1 MSSKNNLPPPE
12 ERFYANTIK
21 MTNLIRDI
29 VVKANKAGYNDVTPF
44 VVDLASKYLKN
55 NYDKRSL
62 IEGFIQQSH
71 PPNASGDGL
80 DHTLWDKILKKDEE
94 FFREKAFDIFK
105 NLPSDAVDAF
115 KKLSTYQDPK
125 TKEDIISKEE
135 KEEII
140 SYFHAFVKISI
151 KYIHAMRQPYIVT
164 SSSPNDERKYRYK
177 NSNFMKGIDVL
188 AHAKAWDIKLEFAK

>member
-12 ERFYANTIK
+12 ERFYINTIK
-21 MTNLIRDI
+21 MTDLIRSI
-29 VVKANKAGYNDVTPF
+29 VVKANNVGYTDVTPF
-44 VVDLASKYLKN
+44 VVDLASKYLQN

-62 IEGFIQQSH
+62 IEGFILQSH
-71 PPNASGDGL
+71 PPNPRDNSL

-125 TKEDIISKEE
+125 TKKDIISKEE

-151 KYIHAMRQPYIVT
+151 KYIHAMRQPYIET
-164 SSSPNDERKYRYK
+164 SPNNERKYHYK
-177 NSNFMKGIDVL
+177 NSNFMKGINVL
-188 AHAKAWDIKLEFAK
+188 AHAKAWNVQLEFAK